1 DPADAAHIRAR
12 PTIQLADAHRP
23 RSFDLRASERCCAPL
38 VCSGAPTGPGWRWSS
53 KGGRMGDKSP
63 KATQRAKDQKSAGK
77 AQASNDKN
85 KRQQSFASAFT
96 KDKKK

>member
-1 DPADAAHIRAR
+1 
-12 PTIQLADAHRP
+12 
-23 RSFDLRASERCCAPL
+23 
-38 VCSGAPTGPGWRWSS
+38 
-53 KGGRMGDKSP
+53 MGDKSP

-77 AQASNDKN
+77 AQASNDKT